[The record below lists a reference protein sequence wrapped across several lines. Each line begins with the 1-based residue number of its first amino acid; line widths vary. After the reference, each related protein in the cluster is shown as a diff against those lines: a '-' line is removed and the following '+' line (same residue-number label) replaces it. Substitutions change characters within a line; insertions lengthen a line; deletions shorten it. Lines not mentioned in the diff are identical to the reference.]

1 MKYTLLEMVQDVL
14 SSSDGDEVNSITDT
28 IEADQVARI
37 IRACYFD
44 IHSTSMPEATTLYQL
59 EASGNSAKP
68 VMMTRPSDVHSLI
81 TLKYNKATEDDT
93 DPQFV
98 TLTPLSIE
106 EFFDRTHMLNLS
118 EDYVSSMTH
127 TIDGDDFT
135 FLYRT
140 DKAPDW
146 YTCIDDHTF
155 FFDSIDTDVDTTL
168 QKSKTW
174 CLGEKET
181 TFLLEDSYEINL
193 DERQHVWLLNEAKAL
208 AYQELK
214 QQTHAYAE
222 KTAKR
227 QRIKAQKTK
236 YVNNDVGVYYNSLPI
251 FGRRAPVNT
260 NAVKMH

>member
-1 MKYTLLEMVQDVL
+1 MVQDVL
-14 SSSDGDEVNSITDT
+14 SSMDSDEVNSISDN
-28 IEADQVARI
+28 IEAMQVARV
-37 IRACYFD
+37 IRACFFD
-44 IHSTSMPEATTLYQL
+44 IASNELPEFSTLFQL
-59 EASGNSAKP
+59 TASGDSTKP

-81 TLKYNKATEDDT
+81 ALKYNKATEDDT
-93 DPQFV
+93 DPNFI

-106 EFFDRTHMLNLS
+106 EFFKRTHMLNLS

-155 FFDSIDTDVDTTL
+155 FFDSYDSDVDTTL
-168 QKSKTW
+168 QKTKTW

-181 TFLLEDSYEINL
+181 TFLLEDDYEIDL

-222 KTAKR
+222 RAAKR
-227 QRIKAQKTK
+227 QRIRAQKTK
-236 YVNNDVGVYYNSLPI
+236 YVNNDVGVYYNGLPI
-251 FGRRAPVNT
+251 YGRKAPVNT
-260 NAVKMH
+260 NAVIMH

>member
-44 IHSTSMPEATTLYQL
+44 IYSTSMPEATTLYQL

-155 FFDSIDTDVDTTL
+155 FFDSIDTEVDTTL

-181 TFLLEDSYEINL
+181 TFLLEDDYEIDL

-222 KTAKR
+222 RAAKR
-227 QRIKAQKTK
+227 QRIRAQKTK

-251 FGRRAPVNT
+251 FGRRTPVNT